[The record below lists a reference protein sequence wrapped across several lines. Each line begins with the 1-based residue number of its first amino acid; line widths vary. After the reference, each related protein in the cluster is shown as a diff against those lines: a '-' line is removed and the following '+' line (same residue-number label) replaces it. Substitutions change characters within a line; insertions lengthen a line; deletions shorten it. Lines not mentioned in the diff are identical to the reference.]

1 MKLKNW
7 VTYLLMGVNFIAL
20 IFMMSDSKD
29 LGEFIL
35 VHLISTIVFVVN
47 SLIIKKYGKRG
58 LLNEI
63 M

>member
-35 VHLISTIVFVVN
+35 VHLTSTIVFVVN
-47 SLIIKKYGKRG
+47 SLIIIKYGKRG